1 MCMINNLKSKM
12 KNKGQALG
20 TFLELGSELA
30 IECLGCTG
38 LDFFIIDQEHGPFDI
53 GETVGFLR
61 AAELS
66 EITPLVRVKDISR
79 PSILKNLDIGAKGLI
94 IPNVE
99 TVEEVKKLIE
109 WSKYSPIGKRGFFM
123 SRTSAYGNKEYSKDL
138 TNYFNVSN
146 NETLLIPQCETM
158 GALNNIEEI
167 VALEGVDGVFIGPF
181 DLSIAMGIPG
191 QFSETEFQ
199 NAIDRVLKACKDNN
213 KFSFIYSPD
222 QNSAQKHIES
232 GYDAVAIG
240 MDASHYI
247 NAFKDLVKSF
257 K

>member
-1 MCMINNLKSKM
+1 MINNLKSKM
-12 KNKGQALG
+12 QNGERTLG

-30 IECLGCTG
+30 IECLGYTG

-94 IPNVE
+94 VPNVE
-99 TVEEVKKLIE
+99 SVEEAKLLVE
-109 WSKYSPIGKRGFFM
+109 WAKYSPIGKRGYFM
-123 SRTSAYGNKEYSKDL
+123 ARPSGYGNKDYAKDMN
-138 TNYFNVSN
+138 NYFETSN
-146 NETLLIPQCETM
+146 KETLLIPQCETM

-167 VALEGVDGVFIGPF
+167 LALEGIDGIFIGPF
-181 DLSIAMGIPG
+181 DLTIAMGIPA
-191 QFSETEFQ
+191 QFSAPEYKK
-199 NAIDRVLKACKDNN
+199 ALDRVLKACKENN
-213 KFSFIYSPD
+213 KFCFIFSPD
-222 QNSAQKHIES
+222 KKTAQEYINS
-232 GYDAVAIG
+232 GFDAVAIG

-247 NAFKDLVKSF
+247 QAFKDLVNSF